1 MIFVSAGEPSGDF
14 LGAQLIKALKIEFD
28 EKIEFIG
35 IGGPLMQAEGLTTLF
50 PMEELSVMGF
60 TEILSHARHVLK
72 RVNQTVNTIQ
82 TLSPEAVITIDSP
95 GFNFRVAKKLRKCK
109 GHNPLLIHY
118 VAPSVWAWRPG
129 RAKKIAAFLDH
140 LLVLFPFEPPY
151 FTEHNLPTTFVGH
164 PIVELTFGTDFRSS
178 YKISEDEKLVVLL
191 PGSRRSEIERMMPV
205 FVETI
210 NLLDAKKLHVVIP
223 TLPHLLE
230 LVKSYPLKFQATIIT
245 DQTDK
250 LSCFQAADA
259 ALATSGTVSLELAAT
274 QTPMII
280 AYKVSKISHW
290 IAKKLVK
297 IKFMCLVNIL
307 LNKPVV
313 PEFVQEACNPE
324 VLATELT
331 ALLEN
336 AAIKASLQKEFADA
350 ISMLHPQG
358 SSPSAEAAKVVRDL
372 VAGAG
377 FEPTTFRL

>member
-1 MIFVSAGEPSGDF
+1 MIFISAGEPSGDF
-14 LGAQLIKALKIEFD
+14 LGAQLIKALKSEFN

-60 TEILSHARHVLK
+60 TEIISHIRHVL
-72 RVNQTVNTIQ
+72 RRINQTVNTIQ

-109 GHNPLLIHY
+109 SRSPLLIHY

-129 RAKKIAAFLDH
+129 RAKKIAAFFDH

-151 FTEHNLPTTFVGH
+151 FIEHNLPTTFVGH
-164 PIVELTFGTDFRSS
+164 PIVELRFGTDFRST
-178 YKISEDEKLVVLL
+178 YKIAEDEKLVVLL
-191 PGSRRSEIERMMPV
+191 PGSRRSEIERMMPI
-205 FVETI
+205 FIETI
-210 NLLDAKKLHVVIP
+210 NLLDNKKLHVVIP

-230 LVKSYPLKFQATIIT
+230 LVKSYPLKFPATIIT
-245 DQTDK
+245 DQADK
-250 LSCFQAADA
+250 LSCFQAADV

-274 QTPMII
+274 NTPMIV
-280 AYKVSKISHW
+280 AYKISKISYW
-290 IAKKLVK
+290 LAKKLVK

-307 LNKPVV
+307 LKKPVV

-324 VLATELT
+324 ILAKELT
-331 ALLEN
+331 ILLEN
-336 AAIKASLQKEFADA
+336 SAIKASLQKEFSEA
-350 ISMLHPQG
+350 ISMLYPQDLL
-358 SSPSAEAAKVVRDL
+358 PSTKAAKVVRDL